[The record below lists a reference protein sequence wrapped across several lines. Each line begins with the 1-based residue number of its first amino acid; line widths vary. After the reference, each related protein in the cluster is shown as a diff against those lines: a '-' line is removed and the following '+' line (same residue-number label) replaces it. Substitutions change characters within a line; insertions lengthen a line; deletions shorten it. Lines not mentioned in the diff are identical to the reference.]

1 MTILFMTGHH
11 NMEINIFAN
20 LFMPTELF
28 VWLQSH
34 KSLSPAEA
42 FVNKYCIQGNIHT
55 RFISA
60 PFALVVKTGRTLLSH
75 IISLKKQ
82 VSGRI

>member
-1 MTILFMTGHH
+1 MFIHDRTSQHG
-11 NMEINIFAN
+11 NIFAK

-60 PFALVVKTGRTLLSH
+60 PFALVKTGRILLSH